1 MRRNL
6 EQTREF
12 FKDDRFAVYNGIT
25 IDEVGEGYAKCSM
38 EINENH
44 LNARSNVMG
53 GAIFT
58 LADLCFGAAS
68 DGQAVSM
75 TSDINFL
82 SPGIGPKLWA
92 EAHLIRGGRT
102 TVFYEVKVMEE
113 SRVVAYVTI
122 RGYVI
127 QKNG

>member
-1 MRRNL
+1 MRRDL
-6 EQTREF
+6 EQTRAF

-38 EINENH
+38 EIDENH

-68 DGQAVSM
+68 DGEAVSM
-75 TSDINFL
+75 SSEINFI
-82 SPGIGPKLWA
+82 SPGRGPKLNA
-92 EAHLIRGGRT
+92 EARLIHGGNT
-102 TVFYEVKVMEE
+102 TVLYEVEVTEGDRKVAFVTM
-113 SRVVAYVTI
+113 RGFKVA
-122 RGYVI
+122 
-127 QKNG
+127 KSS